1 MKLGCKVIINDANV
15 SSKDRSVELMG
26 GFFRSS
32 LEVFKSNLRT
42 WTTLFQIFNGFQVIA
57 ILT

>member
-26 GFFRSS
+26 FFFRSS

>member
-26 GFFRSS
+26 
-32 LEVFKSNLRT
+32 VFLDP
-42 WTTLFQIFNGFQVIA
+42 V
-57 ILT
+57 

>member
-26 GFFRSS
+26 VFFRSS

>member
-15 SSKDRSVELMG
+15 SSKDRSVEPMG
-26 GFFRSS
+26 VFFRSS

-42 WTTLFQIFNGFQVIA
+42 WKTLFQIFNGFQVIA

>member
-26 GFFRSS
+26 VFVRSS